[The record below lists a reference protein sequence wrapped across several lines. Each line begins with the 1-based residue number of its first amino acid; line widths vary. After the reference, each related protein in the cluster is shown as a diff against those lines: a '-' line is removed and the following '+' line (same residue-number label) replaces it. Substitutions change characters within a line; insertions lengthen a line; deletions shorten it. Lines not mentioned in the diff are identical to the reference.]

1 MLNKKLLPAAL
12 AITLFAGTTVTAVTQ
27 AADIAGNVALTS
39 DYKFRGISQT
49 DESPAIQGGFDIA
62 WDNGIYV
69 GAWGSS
75 VDFDANV
82 TGFDGSLELDLYGGW
97 AGDITDN
104 VGVDVGYMYYGYPG
118 DDGDD
123 GDYQEVYLKLNLWDG
138 TLGAVYSDDYYGGTG
153 SFYYL
158 SGDYSFGLGENFS
171 LDLHLGYNDLDENGG
186 FLATATDS
194 YIDYS
199 AGVTASWLA
208 VDWTLAYVGTDL
220 DKKDV
225 FGTKWGDDSVIFTI
239 SKSM

>member
-1 MLNKKLLPAAL
+1 MLNKKMLPATLAATL
-12 AITLFAGTTVTAVTQ
+12 LAGAITAQ
-27 AADIAGNVALTS
+27 AAPDIAGNVAITS
-39 DYKFRGISQT
+39 DYKFRGISQSNE
-49 DESPAIQGGFDIA
+49 DIAIQGGFDIS
-62 WDNGIYV
+62 WDNGIYL
-69 GAWGSS
+69 GTWGSS
-75 VDFDANV
+75 VDFDTDGA
-82 TGFDGSLELDLYGGW
+82 GFDGSLELDLYGGW

-123 GDYQEVYLKLNLWDG
+123 GDYQEVYAKLNLWDG
-138 TLGAVYSDDYYGGTG
+138 TVGLVYSDDYYGGTG

-171 LDLHLGYNDLDENGG
+171 LDLHAGYNDLDKKGG
-186 FLATATDS
+186 FLANNTSS

-199 AGVTASWLA
+199 VGVTTSWLA

-220 DKKDV
+220 DKEDV
-225 FGTKWGDDSVIFTI
+225 FDTKWGDDSVIFTI